1 MAWRSTEVSRA
12 RSGVELIGKYT
23 CGTTVQVPYHG
34 TFTKLPPHF
43 RNSRGSNSLRNVTN
57 FSATRRQQPEFER
70 AHNNVMR
77 LPETDDEAAERL
89 WLEYRRKDIRKEKDA
104 GKRLRSFAYIGD
116 LESVLQL
123 LPERL
128 YAFCAGGHS
137 RLGNDSPVR
146 LLPRALLRVIARFAH
161 EKIDVNAADEQ
172 RGLNPGGT
180 ALHYACEH
188 GHCSV
193 AAALIRN
200 GADINARRYL
210 GETVLMAA
218 CAARRGTHGLQ
229 RPDLDTARLILES
242 GADVNLVSSHHGTAL
257 FAAADCNH
265 VDVVRLLLEFR
276 AEVDRRDRY
285 GKTPL
290 MAASEEGHDE
300 CVRVLL
306 GAGADV
312 DACEE
317 NGKGALYYACYEGHT
332 STAQLLLDR
341 GADVSA
347 RHGKDPFR
355 PVLSS
360 SRKIYKDDKQKIAE
374 ALIATMRARTARLEA
389 ENANLK
395 ARLARYEAR
404 GD

>member
-1 MAWRSTEVSRA
+1 M
-12 RSGVELIGKYT
+12 ELIG
-23 CGTTVQVPYHG
+23 QVYLRYYSISTIP
-34 TFTKLPPHF
+34 LPSGPHF
-43 RNSRGSNSLRNVTN
+43 RNSRGSNSLRNVAN
-57 FSATRRQQPEFER
+57 FSATRRQQPNLSVR
-70 AHNNVMR
+70 NNNAMR
-77 LPETDDEAAERL
+77 LPETDDEAED
-89 WLEYRRKDIRKEKDA
+89 RRKDIRRRYKDA
-104 GKRLRSFAYIGD
+104 GKRLRSFARYGD

-123 LPERL
+123 LPEGV
-128 YAFCAGGHS
+128 YAFCAGAHQ
-137 RLGNDSPVR
+137 RLGARSPVR
-146 LLPRALLRVIARFAH
+146 LLPRPLLKIIGSFAH
-161 EKIDVNAADEQ
+161 EPIDINGADEQ
-172 RGLNPGGT
+172 RGLSRGGT
-180 ALHYACEH
+180 ALHKACED
-188 GHCSV
+188 GHV
-193 AAALIRN
+193 EVVAALIRN
-200 GADINARRYL
+200 GADINARRGYF
-210 GETVLMAA
+210 GEETVLMAA
-218 CAARRGTHGLQ
+218 CAARRGTHGVQ
-229 RPDLDTARLILES
+229 RPDLDTARLILKS
-242 GADVNLVSSHHGTAL
+242 GADVNLRTPL
-257 FAAADCNH
+257 RRAAYCNH

-360 SRKIYKDDKQKIAE
+360 SRAIRKEDKRNIGE
-374 ALIATMRARTARLEA
+374 ALLAAMRARTARLEA
-389 ENANLK
+389 ENESLK
-395 ARLARYEAR
+395 SRLAHYETNNV
-404 GD
+404 

>member
-1 MAWRSTEVSRA
+1 
-12 RSGVELIGKYT
+12 
-23 CGTTVQVPYHG
+23 
-34 TFTKLPPHF
+34 
-43 RNSRGSNSLRNVTN
+43 
-57 FSATRRQQPEFER
+57 
-70 AHNNVMR
+70 MR
-77 LPETDDEAAERL
+77 LPETEEEADRL
-89 WLEYRRKDIRKEKDA
+89 WLESRRKDIRKERDA
-104 GKRLRSFAYIGD
+104 SKRLRRFARYGD

-123 LPERL
+123 LPEGV
-128 YAFCAGGHS
+128 YAFCAGAHQ
-137 RLGNDSPVR
+137 RLGARSPVR
-146 LLPRALLRVIARFAH
+146 LLPRPLLKIIGSFAH
-161 EKIDVNAADEQ
+161 EPIDINGADEQ
-172 RGLNPGGT
+172 RGLSRGGT
-180 ALHYACEH
+180 ALHKACED
-188 GHCSV
+188 GHV
-193 AAALIRN
+193 EVVAALIRN
-200 GADINARRYL
+200 GADINARRGYF
-210 GETVLMAA
+210 GEETVLMAA
-218 CAARRGTHGLQ
+218 CAARRGTHGVQ
-229 RPDLDTARLILES
+229 RPDLDTARLILKS
-242 GADVNLVSSHHGTAL
+242 GADVNLRTPL
-257 FAAADCNH
+257 RRAAYCNH

-360 SRKIYKDDKQKIAE
+360 SRAIRKEDKRNIGE
-374 ALIATMRARTARLEA
+374 ALLAAMRARTARLEA
-389 ENANLK
+389 ENESLK
-395 ARLARYEAR
+395 SRLAHYETNNV
-404 GD
+404 

>member
-1 MAWRSTEVSRA
+1 MNA
-12 RSGVELIGKYT
+12 R
-23 CGTTVQVPYHG
+23 
-34 TFTKLPPHF
+34 
-43 RNSRGSNSLRNVTN
+43 N
-57 FSATRRQQPEFER
+57 
-70 AHNNVMR
+70 NNVMR

-123 LPERL
+123 LPERV
-128 YAFCAGGHS
+128 YAFCAGGHP
-137 RLGNDSPVR
+137 RLGRASPVR
-146 LLPRALLRVIARFAH
+146 LLPRPLVKVIARFAH
-161 EKIDVNAADEQ
+161 EKIDVNEGEKQ

-242 GADVNLVSSHHGTAL
+242 GADVNLGSRCYGTAL
-257 FAAADCNH
+257 FRAAYSNH

-276 AEVDRRDRY
+276 AEVDRRDAS

-290 MAASEEGHDE
+290 IAASEEGHDE
-300 CVRVLL
+300 VVSVLL
-306 GAGADV
+306 DAGADV
-312 DACEE
+312 DASEE
-317 NGKGALYYACYEGHT
+317 TGRRALYNACSAGHT
-332 STAQLLLDR
+332 STVQLLLER
-341 GADVSA
+341 GADVSV
-347 RHGKDPFR
+347 RHGRDPFR
-355 PVLSS
+355 PVLSGN
-360 SRKIYKDDKQKIAE
+360 RTIPHEDKREIGK
-374 ALIATMRARTARLEA
+374 ALLATMRARTARLEA
-389 ENANLK
+389 ENADLK

>member
-1 MAWRSTEVSRA
+1 
-12 RSGVELIGKYT
+12 
-23 CGTTVQVPYHG
+23 
-34 TFTKLPPHF
+34 
-43 RNSRGSNSLRNVTN
+43 
-57 FSATRRQQPEFER
+57 
-70 AHNNVMR
+70 MR

-137 RLGNDSPVR
+137 RLGNDSLVR

-172 RGLNPGGT
+172 RGLDPGGT
-180 ALHYACEH
+180 ALHYACQK
-188 GHCSV
+188 GHLEV
-193 AAALIRN
+193 AIALIRN
-200 GADINARRYL
+200 GADINAWRYHD
-210 GETVLMAA
+210 ETVLMAA
-218 CAARRGTHGLQ
+218 CAARRGTHGVQ

-242 GADVNLVSSHHGTAL
+242 GADVNLGSAL
-257 FAAADCNH
+257 FRAAYCNH

-276 AEVDRRDRY
+276 AEVDRREDAY

-290 MAASEEGHDE
+290 MAASEEGHE
-300 CVRVLL
+300 EVCRVLL
-306 GAGADV
+306 DAGADV
-312 DACEE
+312 DASEE
-317 NGKGALYYACYEGHT
+317 KGRCALYYACAHGHT
-332 STAQLLLDR
+332 STAQLLLDH

-347 RHGKDPFR
+347 RNGRDPFR

-360 SRKIYKDDKQKIAE
+360 SRLIPHEDKRKLGE
-374 ALIATMRARTARLEA
+374 ALLATMRARTARLEA
-389 ENANLK
+389 ENAELV

-404 GD
+404 HVETNNV